1 MTVDIK
7 ALIYSKPGKIII
19 SIILG
24 LGLAALFRKVCN
36 DRSCLVFTGPPPTKV
51 KNNKY
56 SYDGKC
62 YTFTTEATKCNKDK
76 KQVSFA

>member
-1 MTVDIK
+1 MTIDIK
-7 ALIYSKPGKIII
+7 ALIYSKVGKIII

-24 LGLAALFRKVCN
+24 LGLATLFRKVCN

-51 KNNKY
+51 ENNKY
-56 SYDGKC
+56 AYDGKC
-62 YTFTTEATKCNKDK
+62 YKFKTEAIKCNKDK